1 MPEIHALPTDR
12 QVDVG
17 RVTREKYAPFAAQFG
32 ARHRQTGMLPGF
44 VPRLFS
50 VASRPLLYG
59 GLFFA
64 RHASRQTSRR
74 EEDESLST
82 RPFHSAQTGRQ

>member
-32 ARHRQTGMLPGF
+32 ARHRQTGMLPGLSQGCF
-44 VPRLFS
+44 
-50 VASRPLLYG
+50 PLHP
-59 GLFFA
+59 A
-64 RHASRQTSRR
+64 RYFMGTLLR
-74 EEDESLST
+74 
-82 RPFHSAQTGRQ
+82 SAR